1 MGFQPGES
9 GNPKGR
15 PKGRSEANRRNLAE
29 QLAQFLND
37 DFAKD
42 GEGGF
47 VQDWNELSPTNRMRT
62 RGQLYE
68 YILKKL
74 SRSEQ
79 IIDVSRLSES
89 EVDALLDTIRERY
102 DDDGV

>member
-1 MGFQPGES
+1 M
-9 GNPKGR
+9 KVR
-15 PKGRSEANRRNLAE
+15 
-29 QLAQFLND
+29 
-37 DFAKD
+37 
-42 GEGGF
+42 
-47 VQDWNELSPTNRMRT
+47 TN
-62 RGQLYE
+62 LYE

-102 DDDGV
+102 DDDDDGA